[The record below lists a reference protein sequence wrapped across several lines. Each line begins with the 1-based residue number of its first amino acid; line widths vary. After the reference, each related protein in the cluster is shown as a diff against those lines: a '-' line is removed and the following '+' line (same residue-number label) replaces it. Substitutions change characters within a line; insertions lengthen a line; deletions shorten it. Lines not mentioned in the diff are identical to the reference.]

1 MHGWTTS
8 PPPKVDLGPGGSGIA
23 QRQADNRLQAGQA
36 QPQRQTAGGRALTGS
51 SRGELGQLGQ
61 CERVLNGQLARPGE
75 HGLQDFQLRQLLAWI
90 KEGCSYIRGK
100 IFFAGN
106 IRS

>member
-8 PPPKVDLGPGGSGIA
+8 PPPKVDLGPGSGGIA

-61 CERVLNGQLARPGE
+61 CERVLNGQLARPAPGFPAPSAARLE
-75 HGLQDFQLRQLLAWI
+75 QRRELV
-90 KEGCSYIRGK
+90 
-100 IFFAGN
+100 
-106 IRS
+106 